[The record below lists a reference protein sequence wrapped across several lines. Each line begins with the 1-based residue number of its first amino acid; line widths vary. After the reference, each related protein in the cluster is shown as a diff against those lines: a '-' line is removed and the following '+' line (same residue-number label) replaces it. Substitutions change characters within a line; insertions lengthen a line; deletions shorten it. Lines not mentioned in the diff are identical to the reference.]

1 MSWNS
6 LINSMFC
13 FSPHAGNYPNTPSR
27 MDPTNWLPK
36 HDRSENM
43 DILHMHRF
51 NLEGNM
57 LNTLTFFFHCLT
69 NIESWSKLSVKHEL
83 ETMHSGWFFSNN
95 TLTKQTLRHLGHPEL
110 PPFSSSS
117 PSTGFAA
124 WCAYL
129 VDIGIPEMLEKAWLL
144 QVVKTASLKLR
155 ERMLT
160 WWEKSEKEDRE
171 EN

>member
-95 TLTKQTLRHLGHPEL
+95 TLTNQTLRQIWTSLTSPVL
-110 PPFSSSS
+110 LIVAFDRLCCLVRLFSWYWN
-117 PSTGFAA
+117 TRDA
-124 WCAYL
+124 W
-129 VDIGIPEMLEKAWLL
+129 
-144 QVVKTASLKLR
+144 
-155 ERMLT
+155 
-160 WWEKSEKEDRE
+160 KSMIAPGC
-171 EN
+171 ENSIT